1 MQKKYVIL
9 IFIILMMMAIFGF
22 SSKNSRVS
30 DKMSKGLINVVVS
43 GYEKIFNISLN
54 NQEIQDKL
62 NFIVRKTAH
71 FTEYFILGLFLYL
84 FIEEFKITSTYWY
97 VALIGLVFAATDE
110 FHQLFVSGRTAK
122 ITDVLIDTSGIMLSL
137 IIMKVYEVLNGKRK
151 KKTKN

>member
-1 MQKKYVIL
+1 
-9 IFIILMMMAIFGF
+9 MMMAIFGF